1 MRIIGVNV
9 ARVAQLFIVLTVLLN
24 AFSLVA
30 QPLPLTIAEDTMP
43 PLDAGVAAHII
54 LHARGGVPPYRWS
67 IASGELPEGLS
78 LKAEGVV
85 DGRPVKPGQ
94 IVFTVAVEDS
104 VKNRITKELRT
115 VVTGSLQFS
124 WFRPPQVRGDRM
136 EGSVQ
141 LSNGTKDDFDLTL
154 IVVAIAENGRATVLG
169 YQHFSLKSG
178 TNDFQIPFSQSLPQG
193 AYIVHADAV
202 AEIASKNTILK
213 RLLESP
219 APIPV
224 TQGP

>member
-124 WFRPPQVRGDRM
+124 WFRTPQVRGDRM

-141 LSNGTKDDFDLTL
+141 LSNGTKEDFDLTL

>member
-54 LHARGGVPPYRWS
+54 LHARGGVPPYHWS
-67 IASGELPEGLS
+67 IASGELPEGMS
-78 LKAEGVV
+78 LTPEGVL

-104 VKNRITKELRT
+104 AKNHINKELRT
-115 VVTGSLQFS
+115 VVTGSLQLS

-136 EGSVQ
+136 EGAVQ

-213 RLLESP
+213 RQLETP